1 MEPGRKGVPLGGFVI
16 LVAFARCSQINKKSK
31 VFKDPAI
38 SSMFRQIRNH
48 FEFLKY
54 NQADPIFQNVLEI
67 LKMTAKLEKR
77 GTSTTPSC

>member
-1 MEPGRKGVPLGGFVI
+1 
-16 LVAFARCSQINKKSK
+16 
-31 VFKDPAI
+31 
-38 SSMFRQIRNH
+38 MFRQIRNH

-77 GTSTTPSC
+77 GTSTTPSCGGPLRAQMSPVASFHMPAPQYGKK